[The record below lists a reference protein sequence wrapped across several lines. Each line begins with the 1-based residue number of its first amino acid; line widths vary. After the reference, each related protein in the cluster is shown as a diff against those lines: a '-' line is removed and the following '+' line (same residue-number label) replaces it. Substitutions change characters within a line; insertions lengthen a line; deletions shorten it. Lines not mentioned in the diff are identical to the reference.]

1 MKKFHTVVLNSPH
14 HKKERYLSELGRE
27 SNWND
32 VFTLWTDDFSKCV
45 KFKTWDEAL
54 SVQLRIGNS
63 PYISL
68 KSFAGE
74 PSVEIPE
81 KCKTCF
87 YFDGFYIC
95 KRPDNFGVLSE
106 YNKKK
111 CDENNFALQI
121 NTKKII

>member
-14 HKKERYLSELGRE
+14 HKEERYLSELGRE

-32 VFTLWTDDFSKCV
+32 VFTLWTDDFSKCA

-68 KSFAGE
+68 KSFAEE

-121 NTKKII
+121 NTKK